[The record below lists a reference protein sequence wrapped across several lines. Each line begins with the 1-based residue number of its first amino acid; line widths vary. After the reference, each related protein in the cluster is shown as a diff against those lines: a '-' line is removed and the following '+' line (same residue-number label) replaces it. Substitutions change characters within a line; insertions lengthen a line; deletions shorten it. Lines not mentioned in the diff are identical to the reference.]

1 VLRDAPAGSIV
12 LDIRHPDEE
21 QKKPL
26 CYALALPCKPCLS
39 TSCTNAISELDPQ
52 QHYLL
57 YCERGV
63 MSQLQAQF
71 LYTQRFQRIAV
82 FKP

>member
-1 VLRDAPAGSIV
+1 MFANDN
-12 LDIRHPDEE
+12 
-21 QKKPL
+21 KK
-26 CYALALPCKPCLS
+26 S
-39 TSCTNAISELDPQ
+39 TLVSNQLHKRYSELDPQ

>member
-1 VLRDAPAGSIV
+1 MPFYQLHKR
-12 LDIRHPDEE
+12 
-21 QKKPL
+21 
-26 CYALALPCKPCLS
+26 Y
-39 TSCTNAISELDPQ
+39 SELDPQ